1 MMSFKKYLL
10 LMWHV
15 LVTAVIILSLPLFWC
30 VVLSSWA
37 HPAIV
42 IVMSLLSSVF
52 SIYLGL
58 QYVHRTVTKKDL
70 F

>member
-1 MMSFKKYLL
+1 MMSFKKYLI

-15 LVTAVIILSLPLFWC
+15 LVTAVIILSLPMFWC
-30 VVLSSWA
+30 VVLYPWA

-42 IVMSLLSSVF
+42 LVVSLLSSVF
-52 SIYLGL
+52 SIYFGL
-58 QYVHRTVTKKDL
+58 NYVHNTIKKKDL